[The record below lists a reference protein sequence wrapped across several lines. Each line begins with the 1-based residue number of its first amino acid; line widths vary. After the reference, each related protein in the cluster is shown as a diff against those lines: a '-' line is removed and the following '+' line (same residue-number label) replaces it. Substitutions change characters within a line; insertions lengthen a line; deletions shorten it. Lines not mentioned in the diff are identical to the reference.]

1 MMHEKEELLAIS
13 PLFVGLT
20 RPPMMFGVT
29 MDYLGISVMI
39 ALCGFILFSS
49 PLYLLIYIPLHVMGV
64 IACAI
69 DHNIFRLMFKKLEC
83 LNVPNKRIWGCQSY
97 EPY

>member
-1 MMHEKEELLAIS
+1 MNDKEEQLAMS

-20 RPPMMFGVT
+20 RPPMLFGVT
-29 MDYLGISVMI
+29 MDYLGISLMIVMC
-39 ALCGFILFSS
+39 AFILFAS
-49 PLYLLIYIPLHVMGV
+49 PLYLLLDIPLHIMGV

-69 DHNIFRLMFKKLEC
+69 DHNIFRLLFKKLEC
-83 LNVPNKRIWGCQSY
+83 LNVLNKHIWGCQSY

>member
-1 MMHEKEELLAIS
+1 MYSIEDLNIN
-13 PLFVGLT
+13 PLFVVLT
-20 RPPMMFGVT
+20 RSPMLLGVT
-29 MDYLGISVMI
+29 MDYLGISIML

-49 PLYLLIYIPLHVMGV
+49 PVYLLIYIPLHVFGV

-69 DHNIFRLMFKKLEC
+69 DHNIFRLLIKKLEC
-83 LNVPNKRIWGCQSY
+83 LNVLNKGIWGCQSY

>member
-1 MMHEKEELLAIS
+1 MREKEEALTIN

-39 ALCGFILFSS
+39 SLCGFILFSS
-49 PLYLLIYIPLHVMGV
+49 PLYLLTYLPLHVVGS

-69 DHNIFRLMFKKLEC
+69 DHNIFRLLFKKLDC
-83 LNVPNKRIWGCQSY
+83 LNVPNKRLWSCQSY

>member
-1 MMHEKEELLAIS
+1 MMHEKEEALDIS

-49 PLYLLIYIPLHVMGV
+49 PLILLTYIPLHVMGV

-69 DHNIFRLMFKKLEC
+69 DHNIFRLIVKKLEC
-83 LNVPNKRIWGCQSY
+83 LNVPNKRIWGAQSY